1 MTGCYADGGHDGQVD
16 DGVCANC
23 GQEVTAPAGRSQ
35 SMDHSRN
42 SDETGADVCT
52 SCDGPWPCPNDPAGR
67 SSTPAD
73 VGVVSVVR
81 PRKGDL
87 EAATAPHPFRPSGE
101 YVGYGQT
108 RERCDLCGLVQ
119 RGPGTHHNEQETP

>member
-23 GQEVTAPAGRSQ
+23 GQEVTAPAGRS
-35 SMDHSRN
+35 
-42 SDETGADVCT
+42 
-52 SCDGPWPCPNDPAGR
+52 
-67 SSTPAD
+67 STPTE
-73 VGVVSVVR
+73 GGGVSVVR

-87 EAATAPHPFRPSGE
+87 EVATTPHPFRPSGE
-101 YVGYGQT
+101 YVGLGQN